1 MSKLSCR
8 LLVGMLIAGPT
19 SLWAAAAGSS
29 HVVASLAQ
37 DSAYFGAETSV
48 EATFTVENTGSEPL
62 YVLDRELPF
71 AGFKSDLFEV
81 RRDGEPVEYMGQ
93 LHRFVPARLVDFRRI
108 APGEQIT
115 GKIDLE
121 GVYDFSRPGTYTVRF
136 RGRATAFRKDLEGGF
151 VPLTRLRRGQAL
163 QFDVERDERSFEA
176 KPAPQLETVTGR
188 SIVPIAVGCT
198 PTRNQ
203 QIFQAL
209 PLADQMATKALTA
222 LSSLIGVP
230 NDYVK
235 WFGPHNVNNQLSLF
249 FDFANIQNTL
259 DDRQLWL
266 YCDCNDAGSFAWT
279 QKGTQ
284 GVIHLC
290 PAFWSAPLNGFNS
303 KADTLVHEVSH
314 WPSWGGDTDDYVYGI
329 SSCQAIAA
337 YTAWSLDN
345 ADSFAYFAADQP

>member
-8 LLVGMLIAGPT
+8 LLLGMLIVVPASVLAAPAGP
-19 SLWAAAAGSS
+19 S

-37 DSAYFGAETSV
+37 EAAYFGAETSV
-48 EATFTVENTGSEPL
+48 EATFTVENTGSEPM

-71 AGFKSDLFEV
+71 AGFKADLFEV
-81 RRDGEPVEYMGQ
+81 RRDGEPVDYTGQ
-93 LHRFVPARLVDFRRI
+93 LHRFAPARPVDYRRLE
-108 APGEQIT
+108 PGEQIS

-151 VPLTRLRRGQAL
+151 VPLTRLRRGEAL
-163 QFDVERDERSFEA
+163 QFDVERDERWLEA
-176 KPAPQLETVTGR
+176 KPAAQLESATGR
-188 SIVPIAVGCT
+188 SVIPITFSCST
-198 PTRNQ
+198 TRVQ
-203 QIFQAL
+203 QIFQAV

-222 LSSLIGVP
+222 LSTFGGPP

-235 WFGPHNVNNQLSLF
+235 WFGAWNVNNQLGLF

-259 DDRQLWL
+259 DERQLWL
-266 YCDCNDAGSFAWT
+266 YCDCTDAGSFAWT
-279 QKGTQ
+279 QKSTQ

-290 PAFWSAPLNGFNS
+290 PAFWNAPLTGFNS

-314 WPSWGGDTDDYVYGI
+314 WPSWGGDTDDYAYGI
-329 SSCQAIAA
+329 NSCLAIAA